1 MSRKFAFFA
10 PYITS
15 SDAPA
20 LRARI
25 LAPHVARV
33 KELQAAGVIKFGGPF
48 YNDAGAGEN
57 AAQRAFGGTFLLL
70 EAESHEEAL
79 KIIQADEYYK
89 EGLWDVAHIR
99 LVEYNPLSGYP
110 F

>member
-1 MSRKFAFFA
+1 M
-10 PYITS
+10 P
-15 SDAPA
+15 
-20 LRARI
+20 
-25 LAPHVARV
+25 
-33 KELQAAGVIKFGGPF
+33 EFGGPF

-89 EGLWDVAHIR
+89 EGLVRAAVRWLPVLMCFRAQWEVAHIR